1 MTGQTLTPP
10 IYSKEPERGMRDHDV
25 VIAGGGLTGL
35 VMARTLAGVFGTG
48 GRIVLLDAG
57 STSGRADARSY
68 ALSEGSQRLL
78 EAIGVWAVVAEEAQP
93 VSGID
98 ITDSSLTDAI
108 RPVLLSYDTI
118 VGEGEP
124 GMWIVPA
131 DALQKAAMAVI
142 DGMPGLTRI
151 AGAATGLAADGSGIT
166 LRLADGGSIKAGL
179 VVACDGR
186 KSPLRAAAGIGVVE
200 RQYAQTG
207 IVTTV
212 RHERSHG
219 GRAVQHFLPAG
230 PFAILPLTG
239 NRACVTWTEDEGE
252 AARILALDDTGFLG
266 ELEKRFGHRLGA
278 LELAGP
284 RGSWPLAMHL
294 ARELIAPRFALAGDA
309 VRGVHPIAGQGL
321 NLGLRD
327 VAALSECL
335 VDAVR
340 VGLDVGDGTALERYA
355 RWRRFDGAAS
365 AAAFSAL
372 NALFSQDNALLR
384 SVRDAGL
391 GVVDRLPG
399 LKRALVSEASGLTG
413 EVPKLLKGEA
423 LAI

>member
-1 MTGQTLTPP
+1 
-10 IYSKEPERGMRDHDV
+10 MRDHDI

-35 VMARTLAGVFGTG
+35 VLARTLAGIFGPAM
-48 GRIVLLDAG
+48 RLVILDAG
-57 STSGRADARSY
+57 GAGGRADPRSY
-68 ALSEGSQRLL
+68 ALSAGSRRLL
-78 EAIGVWAVVAEEAQP
+78 EAIGVWSGVAAEAQP

-108 RPVLLSYDTI
+108 RPILLSYDTD
-118 VGEGEP
+118 VGGGEP

-131 DALQKAAMAVI
+131 DSLQKAAQALVSNTA
-142 DGMPGLTRI
+142 GI
-151 AGAATGLAADGSGIT
+151 ARVTGTATGLSADAGEIT
-166 LRLADGGSIKAGL
+166 IRLADAKALAAGL

-186 KSPLRAAAGIGVVE
+186 ASPLRAAAGITTIE

-212 RHERSHG
+212 RHERPHG

-230 PFAILPLTG
+230 PFAILPMTG
-239 NRACVTWTEDEGE
+239 NRSCVTWTEEADE
-252 AARILALDDTGFLG
+252 AARILALDDAGFLG

-321 NLGLRD
+321 NLALRD

-340 VGLDVGDGTALERYA
+340 VGLDVGDATALERYA
-355 RWRRFDGAAS
+355 RWRRFDGAAA

-372 NALFSQDNALLR
+372 NVLFSQDNALLR

-399 LKRALVSEASGLTG
+399 LKQLLVSEASGLTG
-413 EVPKLLKGEA
+413 EVPKLLKGEV
-423 LAI
+423 LAV

>member
-1 MTGQTLTPP
+1 
-10 IYSKEPERGMRDHDV
+10 MRDHDI
-25 VIAGGGLTGL
+25 VIGGAGLTGL
-35 VMARTLAGVFGTG
+35 VLARTLATALGDGA
-48 GRIVLLDAG
+48 RIAVIDPDVPGA
-57 STSGRADARSY
+57 RADPRSY
-68 ALSEGSQRLL
+68 ALSAGSKRLL
-78 EAIGVWAVVAEEAQP
+78 DTIDVWSGIAAEAQP

-98 ITDSSLTDAI
+98 ITDSALTDAI
-108 RPVLLSYDTI
+108 RPILLSYDTT
-118 VGEGEP
+118 VEDGEP

-131 DALQKAAMAVI
+131 ATLHRAIADTVTDLRGMTFVRAV
-142 DGMPGLTRI
+142 
-151 AGAATGLAADGSGIT
+151 AVGLASDTASST
-166 LRLADGGSIKAGL
+166 VTSADGGSVRAGL

-186 KSPLRAAAGIGVVE
+186 NSPLRGAAGIKTVNW
-200 RQYAQTG
+200 RYPQTG

-212 RHERSHG
+212 RHERPHG
-219 GRAVQHFLPAG
+219 GRAIQHFLPGG

-239 NRACVTWTEDEGE
+239 NRSCVTWTEEEGE
-252 AARILALDDTGFLG
+252 AQRLLALDDAGFLG
-266 ELEKRFGHRLGA
+266 ALEQRFGYRLGA

-284 RGSWPLAMHL
+284 RAGWPLAMHL
-294 ARELIAPRFALAGDA
+294 ARELIAPRFALVGDA

-327 VAALSECL
+327 VAALSECI

-340 VGLDVGDGTALERYA
+340 VGLDVSDATALERYA

-372 NALFSQDNALLR
+372 NAIFSQDNALLR

-399 LKRALVSEASGLTG
+399 LKRVLVGEAAGLTG
-413 EVPKLLKGEA
+413 EVPRLLRGEA
-423 LAI
+423 LTL

>member
-1 MTGQTLTPP
+1 
-10 IYSKEPERGMRDHDV
+10 MRDHD
-25 VIAGGGLTGL
+25 IAIGGGGLTGL
-35 VMARTLAGVFGTG
+35 VLARTLATALGDGARIAVIDPDGAGV
-48 GRIVLLDAG
+48 
-57 STSGRADARSY
+57 RADPRCY
-68 ALSEGSQRLL
+68 ALSAGSKRLL
-78 EAIGVWAVVAEEAQP
+78 DTIGVWSAIAAEAQP

-98 ITDSSLTDAI
+98 ITDSALTDAI
-108 RPVLLSYDTI
+108 RPILLSYDTA
-118 VGEGEP
+118 VDDGEP

-131 DALQKAAMAVI
+131 AV
-142 DGMPGLTRI
+142 LHRAI
-151 AGAATGLAADGSGIT
+151 ADTVTDLRGVTLVNAVAVGLASDTAGST
-166 LRLADGGSIKAGL
+166 VTSADGGSLRTGL
-179 VVACDGR
+179 VIACDGR
-186 KSPLRAAAGIGVVE
+186 NSPLRDAAGIKTVNW
-200 RQYAQTG
+200 RYPQTG

-212 RHERSHG
+212 RHERPHG
-219 GRAVQHFLPAG
+219 GRAIQHFLPGG

-239 NRACVTWTEDEGE
+239 NRSCVTWTEEEGE
-252 AARILALDDTGFLG
+252 AQRLLALDDAGFLG
-266 ELEKRFGHRLGA
+266 ALERRFGHRLGT

-284 RGSWPLAMHL
+284 RAGWPLAMHL
-294 ARELIAPRFALAGDA
+294 ARELIAPRFALVGDA

-327 VAALSECL
+327 VAALSECI

-340 VGLDVGDGTALERYA
+340 VGLDVSDATGLERYA

-399 LKRALVSEASGLTG
+399 LKRALVGEAAGLTG
-413 EVPKLLKGEA
+413 DVPRLLRGET
-423 LAI
+423 LTL

>member
-1 MTGQTLTPP
+1 
-10 IYSKEPERGMRDHDV
+10 MRDHD
-25 VIAGGGLTGL
+25 IIIGGGGLTGL
-35 VMARTLAGVFGTG
+35 VLARALAGAFGGG
-48 GRIVLLDAG
+48 GRIAVLDAG
-57 STSGRADARSY
+57 GAVGRADPRSY
-68 ALSEGSQRLL
+68 ALSAGSRRLL
-78 EAIGVWAVVAEEAQP
+78 ETIGVWQAIAGEAQP

-108 RPVLLSYDTI
+108 RPILLSYDTA
-118 VGEGEP
+118 VAEGEP
-124 GMWIVPA
+124 GMWILPA
-131 DALQKAAMAVI
+131 DSLQRAAAAEVASRADI
-142 DGMPGLTRI
+142 KFI
-151 AGAATGLAADGSGIT
+151 AAAAAGLAIDDGGIT
-166 LRLADGGSIKAGL
+166 VQLGDGGRLRGGL

-186 KSPLRAAAGIGVVE
+186 GSPLRSAAGIRTVE
-200 RQYAQTG
+200 WRYAQAG

-212 RHERSHG
+212 KHERPHG
-219 GRAVQHFLPAG
+219 GRAVQHFLPGG

-239 NRACVTWTEDEGE
+239 NRSCVTWSEEEDE
-252 AARILALDDTGFLG
+252 ARRILTLDDAGFLG
-266 ELEKRFGHRLGA
+266 ELEQRFGHRLGA

-340 VGLDVGDGTALERYA
+340 VGLDVGDATALERYA
-355 RWRRFDGAAS
+355 RWRRFDGTAS
-365 AAAFSAL
+365 AAAFGAL
-372 NALFSQDNALLR
+372 NALFSRDNALLR

-399 LKRALVSEASGLTG
+399 LKRVLVSEAAGLTG
-413 EVPKLLKGEA
+413 EVPKLLKGEV

>member
-1 MTGQTLTPP
+1 
-10 IYSKEPERGMRDHDV
+10 MRDHDV
-25 VIAGGGLTGL
+25 VIAGGGLTGHVL
-35 VMARTLAGVFGTG
+35 ALTLAAVFGREVRIALLEAG
-48 GRIVLLDAG
+48 GAM
-57 STSGRADARSY
+57 GRSDPRSY
-68 ALSEGSQRLL
+68 ALSTGSRRLL
-78 EAIGVWAVVAEEAQP
+78 EAIGVWGAIAEEAQP

-98 ITDSSLTDAI
+98 ITDSSLADAI
-108 RPVLLSYDTI
+108 RPILLSYDAT
-118 VGEGEP
+118 VAEGEP

-131 DALQKAAMAVI
+131 DAISRVAAAAVAQI
-142 DGMPGLTRI
+142 SSIARI
-151 AGAATGLAADGSGIT
+151 PATATGITANVAGIAVQLA
-166 LRLADGGSIKAGL
+166 GGRPLGAGL
-179 VVACDGR
+179 AVACDGR
-186 KSPLRAAAGIGVVE
+186 NSPLRAAAGIKTLNW
-200 RQYAQTG
+200 QYAQTG

-212 RHERSHG
+212 RHERPHG
-219 GRAVQHFLPAG
+219 GRAVQHFLPGG

-239 NRACVTWTEDEGE
+239 NRACVTWTEEAGE
-252 AARILALDDTGFLG
+252 AERILALDDLGFLG

-309 VRGVHPIAGQGL
+309 ARGVHPIAGQGL

-340 VGLDVGDGTALERYA
+340 VGLDVGDATALERYA

-399 LKRALVSEASGLTG
+399 LKSVLVSEAAGLTG

>member
-1 MTGQTLTPP
+1 
-10 IYSKEPERGMRDHDV
+10 MRDHDI
-25 VIAGGGLTGL
+25 VIGGGGLTGL
-35 VMARTLAGVFGTG
+35 ILARTLAGALGEGV
-48 GRIVLLDAG
+48 RIAIIDPDAAG
-57 STSGRADARSY
+57 ARADPRSY
-68 ALSEGSQRLL
+68 ALSAGSKRLL
-78 EAIGVWAVVAEEAQP
+78 DAIAVWPAVSAEAQP

-98 ITDSSLTDAI
+98 ITDSALTDAI
-108 RPVLLSYDTI
+108 RPILLSYDTA
-118 VGEGEP
+118 VDDGEP

-131 DALQKAAMAVI
+131 AVLQRAVAAAVA
-142 DGMPGLTRI
+142 DTRGVTLVNAAAVGI
-151 AGAATGLAADGSGIT
+151 ASDTSGSTVTLAA
-166 LRLADGGSIKAGL
+166 GGNVRAGL

-186 KSPLRAAAGIGVVE
+186 QSPLRDAAGIKTVNW
-200 RQYAQTG
+200 RYAQTG

-212 RHERSHG
+212 RHERPHG
-219 GRAVQHFLPAG
+219 GRAIQHFLPGG

-239 NRACVTWTEDEGE
+239 NRSCVTWTEAEDE
-252 AARILALDDTGFLG
+252 AQRLLALDDAGFLAA
-266 ELEKRFGHRLGA
+266 LEQRFGHRLGA

-284 RGSWPLAMHL
+284 RAGWPLAMHL
-294 ARELIAPRFALAGDA
+294 ARELVAPRLALVGDA

-327 VAALSECL
+327 VAALCECV

-340 VGLDVGDGTALERYA
+340 VGLDVGDATALERYA

-372 NALFSQDNALLR
+372 NTLFSQDNALLR

-399 LKRALVSEASGLTG
+399 LKRVLV
-413 EVPKLLKGEA
+413 GEA
-423 LAI
+423 AGLSGDVPRLLRGEPLVI

>member
-1 MTGQTLTPP
+1 
-10 IYSKEPERGMRDHDV
+10 MRDHDV
-25 VIAGGGLTGL
+25 LIVGGGLTGL
-35 VMARTLAGVFGTG
+35 VLARTLARVFGG
-48 GRIVLLDAG
+48 GARITILDAG
-57 STSGRADARSY
+57 GGGERVDPRSY
-68 ALSEGSQRLL
+68 ALSAGSRRLL
-78 EAIGVWAVVAEEAQP
+78 ETIGVWAGVSDEAQP

-108 RPVLLSYDTI
+108 RPILLSYDTK

-131 DALQKAAMAVI
+131 DALHKSALAVVANTTGIARISGMAA
-142 DGMPGLTRI
+142 GF
-151 AGAATGLAADGSGIT
+151 AADTAGIT
-166 LRLADGGSIKAGL
+166 VRLGDGSSRVAGL

-186 KSPLRAAAGIGVVE
+186 ASPLRAAAGIKIVE
-200 RQYAQTG
+200 QRFAQTG
-207 IVTTV
+207 IVATV
-212 RHERSHG
+212 RHERPHG

-239 NRACVTWTEDEGE
+239 NRACVTWTEAEGE
-252 AARILALDDTGFLG
+252 AARILALDDAGFLG

-284 RGSWPLAMHL
+284 RGSWSLAMHL

-340 VGLDVGDGTALERYA
+340 VGLDVGDATALERYA

-365 AAAFSAL
+365 AAAFGAL

-399 LKRALVSEASGLTG
+399 LKRALVSEAAGLTG
-413 EVPKLLKGEA
+413 DVPKLLKGEA
-423 LAI
+423 LAV

>member
-1 MTGQTLTPP
+1 
-10 IYSKEPERGMRDHDV
+10 MRDHDV

-35 VMARTLAGVFGTG
+35 ILARTLAGVFGPQM
-48 GRIVLLDAG
+48 RLAILDVEAG
-57 STSGRADARSY
+57 QRKADPRSY
-68 ALSEGSQRLL
+68 ALSAGSRRLL
-78 EAIGVWAVVAEEAQP
+78 EAIGVWGPVAAEAQP

-108 RPVLLSYDTI
+108 RPILLSYDTA
-118 VGEGEP
+118 VTADEP

-131 DALQKAAMAVI
+131 GVLLEAASAAVAAAGSISQRTGRAAGLSADGAGITVTLTDGDAL
-142 DGMPGLTRI
+142 R
-151 AGAATGLAADGSGIT
+151 
-166 LRLADGGSIKAGL
+166 AGL

-186 KSPLRAAAGIGVVE
+186 NSPLRGVAGIKTVDW
-200 RQYAQTG
+200 RYAQTG

-212 RHERSHG
+212 RHERPHG
-219 GRAVQHFLPAG
+219 GRAVQHFLPGG

-239 NRACVTWTEDEGE
+239 NRACVTWTEAEDEAE
-252 AARILALDDTGFLG
+252 RILALDDAGFLG
-266 ELEKRFGHRLGA
+266 ELEKRFGHRLGT

-327 VAALSECL
+327 VAALSVCL

-340 VGLDVGDGTALERYA
+340 VGLDVGDATALERYA

-372 NALFSQDNALLR
+372 NTLFSQDNALLR

-399 LKRALVSEASGLTG
+399 LKRALVSEAAGLTG

>member
-1 MTGQTLTPP
+1 MRPTL
-10 IYSKEPERGMRDHDV
+10 YSKQLERGMRDHDIV
-25 VIAGGGLTGL
+25 VAGGGLTGL
-35 VMARTLAGVFGTG
+35 ILARTLAGVFGRGARLALLEG
-48 GRIVLLDAG
+48 GGTA
-57 STSGRADARSY
+57 GRADPRSY
-68 ALSEGSQRLL
+68 ALSAGSRRLL
-78 EAIGVWAVVAEEAQP
+78 EAIGMWEGAAAEAQP

-108 RPVLLSYDTI
+108 RPILLSYDTA
-118 VGEGEP
+118 VAEGEP

-131 DALQKAAMAVI
+131 DVLQQAASAAVAEAAGI
-142 DGMPGLTRI
+142 TRLPGVA
-151 AGAATGLAADGSGIT
+151 AGFAADAGGIT
-166 LRLADGGSIKAGL
+166 VRLADGGSLNAGL

-186 KSPLRAAAGIGVVE
+186 RSPLRAAAGIKTVDWH
-200 RQYAQTG
+200 YAQTG

-212 RHERSHG
+212 RHERPHG
-219 GRAVQHFLPAG
+219 GRAVQHFLPGG

-239 NRACVTWTEDEGE
+239 NRACVTWTEAEDE
-252 AARILALDDTGFLG
+252 ASRILALDDAGFLS
-266 ELEKRFGHRLGA
+266 ELEKRFGHRLGD
-278 LELAGP
+278 LVLAGS

-309 VRGVHPIAGQGL
+309 ARGVHPIAGQGL

-327 VAALSECL
+327 VAALGECL
-335 VDAVR
+335 ADAVR
-340 VGLDVGDGTALERYA
+340 VGLDVGDATALERYA

-365 AAAFSAL
+365 AAAFGAL

-391 GVVDRLPG
+391 GIVDRLPG
-399 LKRALVSEASGLTG
+399 LKRVLVSEAAGLTG

>member
-1 MTGQTLTPP
+1 ML
-10 IYSKEPERGMRDHDV
+10 YSIELERDMRDHDV

-35 VMARTLAGVFGTG
+35 ILARTLAGVFGPQM
-48 GRIVLLDAG
+48 RLAILDAEEG
-57 STSGRADARSY
+57 QRRADPRSY
-68 ALSEGSQRLL
+68 ALSAGSRRLL
-78 EAIGVWAVVAEEAQP
+78 EAIGVWGPVAAEAQP

-108 RPVLLSYDTI
+108 RPILLSYNTVVAGD
-118 VGEGEP
+118 EP

-131 DALQKAAMAVI
+131 GVLLEAASAAVAA
-142 DGMPGLTRI
+142 
-151 AGAATGLAADGSGIT
+151 AGSISRRTGRATGLSADGAGIT
-166 LRLADGGSIKAGL
+166 VTLADGGSLRAGL

-186 KSPLRAAAGIGVVE
+186 NSPLRGAAGIKTVDW
-200 RQYAQTG
+200 RYAQTG

-212 RHERSHG
+212 RHERPHG
-219 GRAVQHFLPAG
+219 GRAVQHFLPGG

-239 NRACVTWTEDEGE
+239 NRACVTWTEAEDEAE
-252 AARILALDDTGFLG
+252 RILALDDAGFLG
-266 ELEKRFGHRLGA
+266 ELEKRFGHRLGT

-309 VRGVHPIAGQGL
+309 ARGVHPIAGQGL

-340 VGLDVGDGTALERYA
+340 VGLDVGDATALERYA

-372 NALFSQDNALLR
+372 NTLFSQDNALLR

-399 LKRALVSEASGLTG
+399 LKRALVSEAAGLTG